1 MPGPR
6 KASAGISKKKR
17 PAAAKALAEAPP
29 TPEVEMALSPDVME
43 EQEHDEMEPEEGGD
57 AASFLAEAL
66 GTFRGAAPQRGAS
79 SATPAGTRLSAPRTR
94 VCSCGHVR
102 VVPTATRSAG
112 YRLAVGSTGSRVGV
126 ARRTHLDFCA
136 PCHVLVAYD
145 SFGGQTDR

>member
-66 GTFRGAAPQRGAS
+66 GTFRGSRKKQTS
-79 SATPAGTRLSAPRTR
+79 SDQGDHAHTE
-94 VCSCGHVR
+94 V
-102 VVPTATRSAG
+102 
-112 YRLAVGSTGSRVGV
+112 
-126 ARRTHLDFCA
+126 
-136 PCHVLVAYD
+136 
-145 SFGGQTDR
+145 